1 MSKRGPEQ
9 RYGCWP
15 MMDYDVKMWP
25 MIQTTTSNRDEN
37 GRKRTEKLLSRF
49 RIRILSS
56 ETGSGP
62 E

>member
-1 MSKRGPEQ
+1 LVS
-9 RYGCWP
+9 
-15 MMDYDVKMWP
+15 
-25 MIQTTTSNRDEN
+25 RDEN
-37 GRKRTEKLLSRF
+37 GRKRTEKPLSRF